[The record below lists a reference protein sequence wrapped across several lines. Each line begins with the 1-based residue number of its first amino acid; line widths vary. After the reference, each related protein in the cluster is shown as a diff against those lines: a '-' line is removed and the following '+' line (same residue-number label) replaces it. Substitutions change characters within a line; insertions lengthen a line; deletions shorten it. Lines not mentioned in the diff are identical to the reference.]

1 MAFKVNFRFARE
13 NYSTEIMQQN
23 NSTIKTIL
31 LGKLDE
37 KQILYTRIYAPS
49 RNSIKVLFP
58 SDDEVNKVLA
68 NTEHFNPFQP
78 KISMALKSSRTIFC
92 IGFNEAILRMYNSVD
107 IREELESR
115 GWEIAGI
122 YTMKNSKAMKIEF
135 KTSKIANKFLEN
147 TNTSVGG

>member
-58 SDDEVNKVLA
+58 SDDEVNMVLA
-68 NTEHFNPFQP
+68 NTEH
-78 KISMALKSSRTIFC
+78 
-92 IGFNEAILRMYNSVD
+92 
-107 IREELESR
+107 
-115 GWEIAGI
+115 
-122 YTMKNSKAMKIEF
+122 
-135 KTSKIANKFLEN
+135 
-147 TNTSVGG
+147 